1 MSEPWGTGRQHS
13 SSAWQPTHIAAC
25 GIANQRVQPS
35 FAALQCKAVPVRSN
49 LGKEMIGACMVSG
62 RPRSGKRGEY
72 QAESGHVGDGLREE
86 GLQVWK
92 RMLLEQ
98 QAAPKV
104 HWLG

>member
-1 MSEPWGTGRQHS
+1 
-13 SSAWQPTHIAAC
+13 
-25 GIANQRVQPS
+25 
-35 FAALQCKAVPVRSN
+35 
-49 LGKEMIGACMVSG
+49 MIGACMVSG